1 MPGTTSINAI
11 NAIAIARGTSEPSN
25 RNVLW
30 LDENITGSFYKII
43 KSFNLE
49 SGTWELLSRSNLELL
64 SDLKTVDGKG
74 SGLDA
79 DTLHGLTPAELLG
92 GEFSALPDLSI
103 GQIIA
108 GQSDTV
114 GIAKT
119 VGGVVT
125 MDVDGNFA
133 YVPNSISHTGLTDI
147 GTNTHAQIDSKL
159 ASIDNIEGN
168 LTNIGTLGASED
180 GYSIAWDNATSRFI
194 PTAGVDSIYT
204 ADGALLGNRIIKG
217 GGANSLSLGNNIA
230 SENLSYLKVNS
241 IQGLEQFSSTFPF
254 SNSGLEVTKNPGNFI
269 GNLKSSASDYV
280 KFQLTSD
287 EFSVT
292 SVLGTN
298 NLTHISNS
306 TLSRTIVSD
315 TSGGTSSRLELNG
328 SGGVNLGSTGSI
340 GASIILD
347 NINTFTDRNT
357 TPKGLE
363 YALDYSANYTDRSLV
378 DKAFVLANAGG
389 DSIYTADGALT
400 GDRTVD
406 LDGNVL
412 SFEDSGNTGSISF
425 KSVGRSVFKSVSAS
439 GNQLIFEAQDSTG
452 SRIFEFFNN
461 GDFVTP
467 TFYAKE
473 NTGGSINFL
482 NVGRSAFKGN
492 NTASNQ
498 ICLEAQDSTGSRI
511 FEVRNNGNC
520 IIAGNSFVSS
530 ENISLQ
536 KPTAI
541 KGIGTAGSS
550 ALAIYDNDTTPN
562 KLWDFLDNGNVNLGV
577 TPTITANFNE
587 ITRFESSASNPYL
600 TINANS
606 VGNNSG
612 LIFENNGSQKWFF
625 RTDGTTFN
633 FQFRNLATGN
643 NPFEITSANVI
654 NLHECATT
662 PKEVN
667 VGGSLFVDGGQEMAH
682 FKGTSNAF
690 VNIDNASAVNGSSI
704 LFSTNG
710 ANKFI
715 TGYDGQYTGGFR
727 VKNLGTAKTSFYI
740 TPTDEVILS
749 KTSLPSVVGSEDISL
764 QGSTLIKG
772 IGTSGSSALSIYDN
786 DTTPN
791 KLWDF
796 LDNGNINLGV
806 DSVLNIGV
814 NDLDVDGSGL
824 FKASNGTRSIGV
836 TSWNTHTYWGLNNGV
851 KTWSLISAN
860 ASGAYNQD
868 EFSIGVTGFQ
878 PAFRA
883 FEDSIGVGGLSK
895 TNFDTSFSLHA
906 GTNGIKSSG
915 NIVAEDGIGGANK
928 IELDF
933 NNYPKVKITN
943 GTNEYWLIEGDG
955 TGSTFASGELYLYD
969 ATNARKL
976 IHFLADGNID
986 FPNLPT
992 SAPTK
997 GMWNDGGTLKI
1008 A

>member
-1 MPGTTSINAI
+1 MSGTTSIKAI

-79 DTLHGLTPAELLG
+79 DTLQGLTPAELLG
-92 GEFSALPDLSI
+92 GDFNAVPDLSI

-217 GGANSLSLGNNIA
+217 GGTNSLSLGNNIV

-269 GNLKSSASDYV
+269 GNLKSNASDYV

-340 GASIILD
+340 GASIVLD

-389 DSIYTADGALT
+389 DSIYTADGSLT
-400 GDRTVD
+400 GNRTVD
-406 LDGNVL
+406 L
-412 SFEDSGNTGSISF
+412 
-425 KSVGRSVFKSVSAS
+425 
-439 GNQLIFEAQDSTG
+439 
-452 SRIFEFFNN
+452 
-461 GDFVTP
+461 
-467 TFYAKE
+467 
-473 NTGGSINFL
+473 
-482 NVGRSAFKGN
+482 
-492 NTASNQ
+492 
-498 ICLEAQDSTGSRI
+498 
-511 FEVRNNGNC
+511 NGN
-520 IIAGNSFVSS
+520 
-530 ENISLQ
+530 
-536 KPTAI
+536 
-541 KGIGTAGSS
+541 
-550 ALAIYDNDTTPN
+550 
-562 KLWDFLDNGNVNLGV
+562 KL
-577 TPTITANFNE
+577 
-587 ITRFESSASNPYL
+587 
-600 TINANS
+600 
-606 VGNNSG
+606 
-612 LIFENNGSQKWFF
+612 
-625 RTDGTTFN
+625 
-633 FQFRNLATGN
+633 
-643 NPFEITSANVI
+643 
-654 NLHECATT
+654 
-662 PKEVN
+662 
-667 VGGSLFVDGGQEMAH
+667 
-682 FKGTSNAF
+682 
-690 VNIDNASAVNGSSI
+690 
-704 LFSTNG
+704 
-710 ANKFI
+710 
-715 TGYDGQYTGGFR
+715 
-727 VKNLGTAKTSFYI
+727 
-740 TPTDEVILS
+740 
-749 KTSLPSVVGSEDISL
+749 
-764 QGSTLIKG
+764 
-772 IGTSGSSALSIYDN
+772 
-786 DTTPN
+786 
-791 KLWDF
+791 
-796 LDNGNINLGV
+796 
-806 DSVLNIGV
+806 
-814 NDLDVDGSGL
+814 
-824 FKASNGTRSIGV
+824 
-836 TSWNTHTYWGLNNGV
+836 
-851 KTWSLISAN
+851 
-860 ASGAYNQD
+860 
-868 EFSIGVTGFQ
+868 
-878 PAFRA
+878 
-883 FEDSIGVGGLSK
+883 
-895 TNFDTSFSLHA
+895 
-906 GTNGIKSSG
+906 
-915 NIVAEDGIGGANK
+915 
-928 IELDF
+928 
-933 NNYPKVKITN
+933 
-943 GTNEYWLIEGDG
+943 
-955 TGSTFASGELYLYD
+955 
-969 ATNARKL
+969 
-976 IHFLADGNID
+976 
-986 FPNLPT
+986 
-992 SAPTK
+992 
-997 GMWNDGGTLKI
+997 
-1008 A
+1008 

>member
-328 SGGVNLGSTGSI
+328 SGGVSLGSTGSR
-340 GASIILD
+340 GALIALD

-389 DSIYTADGALT
+389 DSIYTADGTLT
-400 GDRTVD
+400 GNRVVG
-406 LDGNVL
+406 LDSNKLTINPTTGTATSLVGCNVSL
-412 SFEDSGNTGSISF
+412 KTPTGVKGVSNNGTNVFSVFDVNENLLWVFKDNGDAVTETGKLAIGDGSNPYGSIF
-425 KSVGRSVFKSVSAS
+425 SVKGKTIL
-439 GNQLIFEAQDSTG
+439 Q
-452 SRIFEFFNN
+452 
-461 GDFVTP
+461 
-467 TFYAKE
+467 AK
-473 NTGGSINFL
+473 NAG
-482 NVGRSAFKGN
+482 SAFFGGWTKSNGSSITAVYEDGSFLVGN
-492 NTASNQ
+492 Y
-498 ICLEAQDSTGSRI
+498 LKVGS
-511 FEVRNNGNC
+511 ED
-520 IIAGNSFVSS
+520 
-530 ENISLQ
+530 ISLQ
-536 KPTAI
+536 GQTAI

-562 KLWDFLDNGNVNLGV
+562 KLWDFLDNGNVEINQSSSFLLSANKTLKVDGSSNTNQNIFELNGATNAFGTGAITVGAYGNLEIKGTNSTSNFKV
-577 TPTITANFNE
+577 LTMLGNDYLTLDGNGNQATLTTKAFSVGTNATTGYKLYQDAGRHEFSRLGIMGANFN
-587 ITRFESSASNPYL
+587 L
-600 TINANS
+600 VNS
-606 VGNNSG
+606 QV
-612 LIFENNGSQKWFF
+612 
-625 RTDGTTFN
+625 N
-633 FQFRNLATGN
+633 FWEAGM
-643 NPFEITSANVI
+643 TSRKFI
-654 NLHECATT
+654 
-662 PKEVN
+662 
-667 VGGSLFVDGGQEMAH
+667 VGGSSLI
-682 FKGTSNAF
+682 GTE
-690 VNIDNASAVNGSSI
+690 
-704 LFSTNG
+704 
-710 ANKFI
+710 K
-715 TGYDGQYTGGFR
+715 
-727 VKNLGTAKTSFYI
+727 
-740 TPTDEVILS
+740 
-749 KTSLPSVVGSEDISL
+749 ISL
-764 QGSTLIKG
+764 QGQTAIKG
-772 IGTSGSSALSIYDN
+772 IGTSGSSALAIYDN

-796 LDNGNINLGV
+796 LDNGNIIANQNPNFKGV
-806 DSVLNIGV
+806 NASAYKLSFCRPVSATNYGTGFSMDLLNSAGNQVSYGSIFSTIVNGTSGSEYGFVSINAMKNGASTIISKFDSVDGLTI
-814 NDLDVDGSGL
+814 NDVTSTNL
-824 FKASNGTRSIGV
+824 FKAGNVLTVSKTDVTAKGGYIPLNVYQPVGAHNYGV
-836 TSWNTHTYWGLNNGV
+836 SFGFTLNNSLGV
-851 KTWSLISAN
+851 KTAYGLINSIIIDPT
-860 ASGAYNQD
+860 SG
-868 EFSIGVTGFQ
+868 S
-878 PAFRA
+878 
-883 FEDSIGVGGLSK
+883 EDGELNLQVQKNGTLATKMTLK
-895 TNFDTSFSLHA
+895 TNTV
-906 GTNGIKSSG
+906 
-915 NIVAEDGIGGANK
+915 NI
-928 IELDF
+928 
-933 NNYPKVKITN
+933 
-943 GTNEYWLIEGDG
+943 
-955 TGSTFASGELYLYD
+955 
-969 ATNARKL
+969 
-976 IHFLADGNID
+976 
-986 FPNLPT
+986 PNLPT
-992 SAPTK
+992 SAT
-997 GMWNDGGTLKI
+997 GLVTGDLWNDGGTLKI

>member
-1 MPGTTSINAI
+1 MSGTTSIKAI

-79 DTLHGLTPAELLG
+79 DTLQGLTPAELLG
-92 GEFSALPDLSI
+92 GDSNAVPDLSI
-103 GQIIA
+103 GQVIA
-108 GQSDTV
+108 GQADTV
-114 GIAKT
+114 GVAKT

-147 GTNTHAQIDSKL
+147 GTNTHALIDSKL

-389 DSIYTADGALT
+389 DSIYTADDSLT
-400 GDRTVD
+400 GDRKVSLGDNKLTFDFDVD
-406 LDGNVL
+406 TAAEVAPVNFEFGGFWQGYTRWANSGAVAINVNNNDDAL
-412 SFEDSGNTGSISF
+412 TIFNKVNSTNF
-425 KSVGRSVFKSVSAS
+425 KSKAGGGGYLGLEASANNVWRINDGDTQGGIEIGRSFQKFYFGAAVMHRIQQGGVGGGVHFYES
-439 GNQLIFEAQDSTG
+439 GIAG
-452 SRIFEFFNN
+452 SLGYFI
-461 GDFVTP
+461 V
-467 TFYAKE
+467 
-473 NTGGSINFL
+473 GGNSR
-482 NVGRSAFKGN
+482 VGNEK
-492 NTASNQ
+492 
-498 ICLEAQDSTGSRI
+498 ICLKEP
-511 FEVRNNGNC
+511 V
-520 IIAGNSFVSS
+520 
-530 ENISLQ
+530 
-536 KPTAI
+536 AI
-541 KGIGTAGSS
+541 KGGGTSTGS
-550 ALAIYDNDTTPN
+550 ALAIYDNDTTPV
-562 KLWDFLDNGNVNLGV
+562 KVFEVLDDSTIKTNGNAGF
-577 TPTITANFNE
+577 T
-587 ITRFESSASNPYL
+587 
-600 TINANS
+600 
-606 VGNNSG
+606 
-612 LIFENNGSQKWFF
+612 
-625 RTDGTTFN
+625 GT
-633 FQFRNLATGN
+633 
-643 NPFEITSANVI
+643 
-654 NLHECATT
+654 
-662 PKEVN
+662 
-667 VGGSLFVDGGQEMAH
+667 
-682 FKGTSNAF
+682 
-690 VNIDNASAVNGSSI
+690 
-704 LFSTNG
+704 
-710 ANKFI
+710 
-715 TGYDGQYTGGFR
+715 
-727 VKNLGTAKTSFYI
+727 
-740 TPTDEVILS
+740 
-749 KTSLPSVVGSEDISL
+749 
-764 QGSTLIKG
+764 
-772 IGTSGSSALSIYDN
+772 
-786 DTTPN
+786 
-791 KLWDF
+791 
-796 LDNGNINLGV
+796 
-806 DSVLNIGV
+806 
-814 NDLDVDGSGL
+814 
-824 FKASNGTRSIGV
+824 
-836 TSWNTHTYWGLNNGV
+836 
-851 KTWSLISAN
+851 
-860 ASGAYNQD
+860 GAY
-868 EFSIGVTGFQ
+868 
-878 PAFRA
+878 
-883 FEDSIGVGGLSK
+883 
-895 TNFDTSFSLHA
+895 TNFTIE
-906 GTNGIKSSG
+906 NGI
-915 NIVAEDGIGGANK
+915 
-928 IELDF
+928 
-933 NNYPKVKITN
+933 ITN
-943 GTNEYWLIEGDG
+943 
-955 TGSTFASGELYLYD
+955 
-969 ATNARKL
+969 AT
-976 IHFLADGNID
+976 
-986 FPNLPT
+986 
-992 SAPTK
+992 
-997 GMWNDGGTLKI
+997 
-1008 A
+1008 